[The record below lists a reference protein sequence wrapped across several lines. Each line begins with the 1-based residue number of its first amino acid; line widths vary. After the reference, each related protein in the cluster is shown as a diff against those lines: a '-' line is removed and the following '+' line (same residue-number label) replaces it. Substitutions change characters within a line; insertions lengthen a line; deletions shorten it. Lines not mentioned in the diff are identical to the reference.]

1 MTPRQCP
8 SAHRRRGTSQVGCDH
23 RRRLTQARG
32 SPTEPRAELAKS
44 PQISKGIWGEL
55 KRCHRSTAAK
65 RKLENMPRRCRA
77 ELPSGPEQENRP
89 APGPLGLEANI
100 ITVPPTPAKSRKFP
114 RRSGE
119 SSGEATGR
127 RRRGA
132 ITAIFFYDAEQSC
145 RAARAAVHARSA
157 AWRICTTRQSSS
169 SQASTFSRRT
179 RMAWGKHTGGCRQ
192 QRFTTRFRTGVNGA
206 NKTWSTCTRH
216 QRHTARPSVRN
227 LDKCP

>member
-1 MTPRQCP
+1 
-8 SAHRRRGTSQVGCDH
+8 
-23 RRRLTQARG
+23 
-32 SPTEPRAELAKS
+32 
-44 PQISKGIWGEL
+44 
-55 KRCHRSTAAK
+55 
-65 RKLENMPRRCRA
+65 MPRRCRA
-77 ELPSGPEQENRP
+77 ELPSGPEHKNRP
-89 APGPLGLEANI
+89 APGPFGLEANI

-145 RAARAAVHARSA
+145 RAARAAVHARSV

-227 LDKCP
+227 LDKCPMSECHGQMSHEQRAESCAITSTGQPLNTSTSSRVRASRSELVRE